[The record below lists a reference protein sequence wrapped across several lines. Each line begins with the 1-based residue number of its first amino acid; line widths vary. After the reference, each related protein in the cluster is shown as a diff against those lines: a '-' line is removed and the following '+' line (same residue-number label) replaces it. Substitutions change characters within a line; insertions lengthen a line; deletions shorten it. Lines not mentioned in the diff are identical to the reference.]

1 MVMNKSP
8 NKHNRLHMEARPM
21 EESLAEAIDE
31 GHIGPRDDPKNRA
44 KILSEEFG
52 LGQASCEENLVCW
65 S

>member
-1 MVMNKSP
+1 
-8 NKHNRLHMEARPM
+8 M
-21 EESLAEAIDE
+21 EEGLAEAIDE
-31 GHIGPRDDPKNRA
+31 GHIGPRDDSKNRA